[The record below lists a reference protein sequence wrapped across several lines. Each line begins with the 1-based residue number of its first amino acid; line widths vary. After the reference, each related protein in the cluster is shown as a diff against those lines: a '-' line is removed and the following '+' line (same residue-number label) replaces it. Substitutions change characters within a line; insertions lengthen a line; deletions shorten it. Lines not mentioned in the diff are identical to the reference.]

1 MNPAAYGRYGDNTM
15 VHMNNDEVAGLAS
28 LAKSMG
34 RELTTN
40 PVTGYPEAFSLRD
53 ALPTIVGL
61 GAGMMTANPFLI
73 GAAVGGTTAATT
85 GSLEQGLMSGLTA
98 GALSGV
104 GNALAAEGAATTGA
118 TVAGPGT
125 MDQATQAMIQQDVGQ
140 MAASGMTPQ
149 AAAQNIGSSYSSELA
164 QAGLKPEAFM
174 QPTNM
179 QGGLPT
185 ITGAAPGS
193 GGEFI
198 PTATPGAPQFTAQ
211 APKAPLMYS
220 PAEGASRLGQQ
231 FAGAKSLVSDPSGQ
245 RLGQFVSGQKLNLAM
260 AGAGKAGEMQYAA
273 QQEMEDKKEA
283 MDAAKA
289 AKLKATQDSIRQSYA
304 NVGRALPMNPYTG
317 RPVFA
322 EGGIVSLMGG
332 GRPFDSAPAQM
343 TPEQAAFLKALMGGS
358 TDIKDLGDKAKAAAG
373 KAAGGYL
380 ETGGRV
386 GDGMSDDIPAM
397 IDGDQPAALS
407 DGEFVIPADV
417 VSHLGNGSSDAGAQ
431 QLYSMMDR
439 IRQART
445 GNKEQGKEINAKKYM
460 PA

>member
-15 VHMNNDEVAGLAS
+15 VHMNNEEVAGLAS

-53 ALPTIVGL
+53 ALPTLVGL
-61 GAGMMTANPFLI
+61 GASVASGGTLSPLMM
-73 GAAVGGTTAATT
+73 GALVGGTTAATT

-98 GALSGV
+98 GAMTGV
-104 GNALAAEGAATTGA
+104 TSALA
-118 TVAGPGT
+118 GP
-125 MDQATQAMIQQDVGQ
+125 D
-140 MAASGMTPQ
+140 
-149 AAAQNIGSSYSSELA
+149 
-164 QAGLKPEAFM
+164 
-174 QPTNM
+174 
-179 QGGLPT
+179 
-185 ITGAAPGS
+185 
-193 GGEFI
+193 
-198 PTATPGAPQFTAQ
+198 PTATLGGAPMPGASPVPPPAASPVPPVGPSVPPGAVTTASG
-211 APKAPLMYS
+211 APLAGPTGMAGAM
-220 PAEGASRLGQQ
+220 PPIEGASPVLNAPTNAFPGTVQGPGGTPLAVNPMEKALAGQTQ
-231 FAGAKSLVSDPSGQ
+231 FNPSEGVGRIGRMAGNVKTMFSDPSGQ
-245 RLGQFVSGQKLNLAM
+245 RLGQFVSDQKLNLAM

-289 AKLKATQDSIRQSYA
+289 AKLKATQDSIRRSYA

-322 EGGIVSLMGG
+322 EGGIVGLMGG